1 MAKTFHLEIVTPD
14 GPTYKGEVESLVVP
28 AWEGQ
33 LGVLPGHEA
42 QVAVMKPG
50 ALRYSAEG
58 QDQWLAISG
67 GFVQIEPTQVVVLAE
82 TAEMATAIDTARA
95 KSAAGSK
102 QQVITQGGMSE
113 DQVAKMQASLMK
125 ELVRMR
131 VAEKARK
138 G

>member
-67 GFVQIEPTQVVVLAE
+67 GGRSFLDSPVPL
-82 TAEMATAIDTARA
+82 
-95 KSAAGSK
+95 S
-102 QQVITQGGMSE
+102 
-113 DQVAKMQASLMK
+113 
-125 ELVRMR
+125 
-131 VAEKARK
+131 AEKCEALYRAAL
-138 G
+138 